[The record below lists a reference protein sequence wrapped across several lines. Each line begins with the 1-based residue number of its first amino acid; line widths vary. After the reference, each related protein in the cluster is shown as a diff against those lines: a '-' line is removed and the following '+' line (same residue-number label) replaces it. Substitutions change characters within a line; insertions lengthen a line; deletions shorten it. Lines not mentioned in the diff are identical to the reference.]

1 LKEGALPKFGGC
13 TGWLSYVKPSL
24 ELPKIVE
31 GGGPTGVKEPP
42 EDGGG
47 PAGVVEGFE
56 APKGLNEVFLRL
68 SGVEGG
74 LEEYESGT

>member
-1 LKEGALPKFGGC
+1 MPKLRGC
-13 TGWLSYVKPSL
+13 TGWLSYVNSSL

-31 GGGPTGVKEPP
+31 GGGPAGVKEPT

-56 APKGLNEVFLRL
+56 TLKGLKESFLRL